1 MIENLA
7 EYFESEHE
15 YYLDKI
21 SYERIE
27 QDEELEE
34 HSLTCTDNIEAELC
48 GDSVTITVMRT
59 LHFEPEELFSL
70 SVTFGAALRFNEE
83 KRAEY
88 DWQSINLAEE
98 FRMNGQFVLANLMSR
113 ISLMISQITSSYGQ
127 TPLVLPPQVASK
139 ESE

>member
-7 EYFESEHE
+7 EYFESEYE

-27 QDEELEE
+27 RDGGLEE

-48 GDSVTITVMRT
+48 DGTVTITVMRT
-59 LHFEPEELFSL
+59 LLFEPKGLFGL
-70 SVTFGAALRFNEE
+70 SVAFGAILRFNEE
-83 KRAEY
+83 KQAEY

-98 FRMNGQFVLANLMSR
+98 FRMNGQFVLANLMGR

-127 TPLVLPPQVASK
+127 TPLILPPQVAPK